1 MTPHPH
7 RRHDDYTG
15 NGALY
20 LFVIV
25 ALAMLIGALL
35 S

>member
-1 MTPHPH
+1 VSDPT
-7 RRHDDYTG
+7 RRHDDYPG
-15 NGALY
+15 DGASY

-25 ALAMLIGALL
+25 AMAMLIGALL